1 MFLRLVTGSADNLFS
16 TPHWNGRNRTCTSSR
31 YSNRPECSA
40 IELRSE
46 SRLLAESA
54 SLLSLTGF
62 LRHCHRSYVP
72 VAPIRLLP
80 LFDRLTCCQSAIGF
94 NFRFE
99 HDRTGNRS
107 GRIRTCDTISSS
119 QLSYA
124 PIFAGLSWQSERFS
138 FVS

>member
-1 MFLRLVTGSADNLFS
+1 MKYKTHCDLMSQIGTAGIEPAHPQDIPTVLSAL
-16 TPHWNGRNRTCTSSR
+16 
-31 YSNRPECSA
+31 
-40 IELRSE
+40 
-46 SRLLAESA
+46 LLAESA

-72 VAPIRLLP
+72 VASIRLLP

-124 PIFAGLSWQSERFS
+124 PIFAGLSRQSEHFRLYHNG
-138 FVS
+138 